1 MEHRERYS
9 MQIVCPQC
17 GKTGRVVWAESNDLV
32 GRGRGD
38 PQPTP
43 KLLSPG
49 FHTGPGADEIGDP
62 VAYCNDCNV
71 PVGSS

>member
-1 MEHRERYS
+1 

-17 GKTGRVVWAESNDLV
+17 GKTGRVVWAESNDPV

-43 KLLSPG
+43 KSLSPG
-49 FHTGPGADEIGDP
+49 FRTGPGTDEIGDP
-62 VAYCNDCNV
+62 AVYCNDCKV
-71 PVGSS
+71 PVGNS